1 MTTAPPTRGDT
12 HVDPGPPAV
21 VTRPAARAAA
31 VGVWVVAL
39 VAWSAA
45 IGIPNDPWA
54 VLITLWLLTIAWNV
68 EAPWRHHLGFLRD
81 WTIPALLLAVYFY
94 SRGWVDEFDITVHW
108 TMPIDVDR
116 WMFGG
121 QLPSTTLQEAWCGS
135 DPCRVGGP
143 VQWFDPLFTTV
154 YATHFVV
161 GLTLAVFLW
170 TRDRSEW
177 LVWMRRYLGLNFA
190 GLAIYVLYPM
200 APPWMASNEGY
211 LGDGETLARIT
222 SRGWGEL
229 GLHRANVVLNG
240 VGNPVAAMPSLHCGT
255 AVLVA
260 AYGIWRLRTRWR
272 WLLVAYPLAMGVA
285 LVYFAEHYVIDELVG
300 GLLALAVMGA
310 ASAWERWRAA
320 SRADRDRFEDHSGG
334 IRPSAAEGSAR

>member
-1 MTTAPPTRGDT
+1 MTTAPAAPKVGQ
-12 HVDPGPPAV
+12 DPGPEPV
-21 VTRPAARAAA
+21 VTRPLARTAA

-39 VAWSAA
+39 VAWSAT

-54 VLITLWLLTIAWNV
+54 VLITLWLLTIAWSI

-121 QLPSTTLQEAWCGS
+121 TLPSTTLQDAWCGS
-135 DPCRVGGP
+135 PCRVDGP
-143 VQWFDPLFTTV
+143 AQWFDPFFTTV

-170 TRDRSEW
+170 ARNRDEW

-190 GLAIYVLYPM
+190 GLAIYILYPM

-211 LGDGETLARIT
+211 LGAGEKLVRIT

-240 VGNPVAAMPSLHCGT
+240 VGNPVAAMPSLHTGT

-260 AYGIWRLRTRWR
+260 AYGIWRLRTAWR
-272 WLLVAYPLAMGVA
+272 WLLLAYPLAMGVA
-285 LVYFAEHYVIDELVG
+285 LVYFAEHYVIDELAG
-300 GLLALAVMGA
+300 GVLALAVMYA
-310 ASAWERWRAA
+310 ATRWERWRERKR
-320 SRADRDRFEDHSGG
+320 STADEVVPAPAG
-334 IRPSAAEGSAR
+334 